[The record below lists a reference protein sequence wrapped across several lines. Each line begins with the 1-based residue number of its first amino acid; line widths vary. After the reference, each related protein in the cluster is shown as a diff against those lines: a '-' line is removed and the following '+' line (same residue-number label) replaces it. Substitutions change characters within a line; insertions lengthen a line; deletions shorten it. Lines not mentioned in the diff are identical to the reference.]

1 MEISLKNRVALITGA
16 SGAIG
21 RQISLYLNRAGATVI
36 GNCVPGDVAMAEEL
50 LERAR
55 EHDIRIELAAF
66 DVSDFDTA
74 RDAIADIEKRHG
86 HIDIL
91 INCAGITRDA
101 PLRRMTSE
109 QWQQVMSV
117 NLDSVFNSTRQVI
130 DGMTQ
135 RGWGRIVNISSVNG
149 QKGQF
154 GQTNYSAS
162 KAGVHGFTMALA
174 QEVARK
180 GVTVNTIAPGY
191 IDSPM
196 INAVPQ
202 PVREKIL
209 EGIPSGR
216 FGMARDI
223 AAAVTFLCSP
233 QASYITGAQLP
244 VNGGLFVSS

>member
-1 MEISLKNRVALITGA
+1 MEITLKGKVALITGGN
-16 SGAIG
+16 GAIG
-21 RQISLYLNRAGATVI
+21 RQICLYLNRAGAKVI
-36 GNCVPGDVAMAEEL
+36 GAGLPSDVATAEEQL
-50 LERAR
+50 VRAR
-55 EHDIRIELAAF
+55 AHGINIDMTVF
-66 DVSDFDTA
+66 DVSDFDST
-74 RDAIADIEKRHG
+74 RDAIQNIEARYG

-101 PLRRMTSE
+101 PLRKMTAD

-117 NLDSVFNSTRQVI
+117 NLNSVFNSSRHVI
-130 DGMTQ
+130 DGMTS

-174 QEVARK
+174 LEVARK

-196 INAVPQ
+196 IHAVPQ
-202 PVREKIL
+202 AIRDKIL

-223 AAAVTFLCSP
+223 ASAVTFLCSP

-244 VNGGLFVSS
+244 VNGGFFVSS

>member
-91 INCAGITRDA
+91 INCAG
-101 PLRRMTSE
+101 
-109 QWQQVMSV
+109 
-117 NLDSVFNSTRQVI
+117 
-130 DGMTQ
+130 
-135 RGWGRIVNISSVNG
+135 
-149 QKGQF
+149 
-154 GQTNYSAS
+154 
-162 KAGVHGFTMALA
+162 
-174 QEVARK
+174 
-180 GVTVNTIAPGY
+180 
-191 IDSPM
+191 
-196 INAVPQ
+196 
-202 PVREKIL
+202 
-209 EGIPSGR
+209 
-216 FGMARDI
+216 
-223 AAAVTFLCSP
+223 
-233 QASYITGAQLP
+233 
-244 VNGGLFVSS
+244 